1 MTNTKPIKLAAVED
15 QKTPEN
21 APQDSAAPDSS
32 AELSIAK
39 PSAFNLDK
47 FKSRRTAMVANVET
61 LLTALPHHSL
71 KEAGDY
77 CRLHPD
83 EENYWSPELC
93 FVSVPVKGQKRDTLH
108 LIEEELAMRY
118 LSSGKI
124 KRFRLAL
131 ATKPFDRFF
140 LCHVPTQNLDNTFNE
155 TNLQGCL
162 KAKTLWTELT
172 SRKEEGVDAYKIDF
186 ARDQD
191 AFPEP
196 KWPTQTNDELIA
208 VTFAGRMIDRD
219 DHPALLRLIG
229 AKQRMD

>member
-1 MTNTKPIKLAAVED
+1 K
-15 QKTPEN
+15 
-21 APQDSAAPDSS
+21 DSAAPDSS

-47 FKSRRTAMVANVET
+47 FKSRRAAMVANVET
-61 LLTALPHHSL
+61 PLNAVPPHTL
-71 KEAGDY
+71 QEAGDY
-77 CRLHPD
+77 WRLHPD
-83 EENYWSPELC
+83 KNYWVPERC

-108 LIEEELAMRY
+108 LIEEELAVRY
-118 LSSGKI
+118 LPSGKI